1 MFWQLPALATQRASG
16 ARILGKFWYRFWQLP
31 ALATQRASGARI
43 LGRLRRK
50 FRQVLGQVLAQDGA
64 GCIPSHGVGL
74 RAMEQFAPQGPS
86 MGSDSERPPYNTKLT
101 PRYHLTPV
109 LI

>member
-1 MFWQLPALATQRASG
+1 MAKYDRRKKRDAAVLELNALAE
-16 ARILGKFWYRFWQLP
+16 
-31 ALATQRASGARI
+31 I